1 MENTGKLTI
10 NDIIKAMDDL
20 EKSAS
25 ISRKRPL
32 VWFPVVGAGNI
43 RYQYKL
49 FKERPGGYD
58 YFYWP
63 NKGFFDRQ
71 GNRYDTIPKKD
82 KDAE

>member
-1 MENTGKLTI
+1 MKNTGRLTI

-20 EKSAS
+20 EKAAS
-25 ISRKRPL
+25 IKRPL

-49 FKERPGGYD
+49 FKERPGCYD

-63 NKGFFDRQ
+63 NKGFYDRE
-71 GNRYDTIPKKD
+71 GRRYETILKED